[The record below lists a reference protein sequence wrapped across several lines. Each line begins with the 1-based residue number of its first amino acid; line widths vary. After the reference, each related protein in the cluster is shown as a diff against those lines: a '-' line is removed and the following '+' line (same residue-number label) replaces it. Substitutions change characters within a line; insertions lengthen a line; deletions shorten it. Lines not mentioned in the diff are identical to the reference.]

1 MQIEQLM
8 EEWARWCA
16 VREDNGL
23 GYKSSSLNFIFE
35 RKVIKERV
43 SEIPYG
49 VDVDSVMSAI
59 DQAVNRLPYIRKQV
73 VIAEYRQIGSREV
86 KAKHLNPPL
95 QLGSFRNQLNLAHV
109 AISRLPLVA
118 KLL

>member
-1 MQIEQLM
+1 MKIEQLM

-23 GYKSSSLNFIFE
+23 GYKPSLNFMLE
-35 RKVIKERV
+35 RKTARKQV

-49 VDVDSVMSAI
+49 VDIDSVMSAI
-59 DQAVNRLPYIRKQV
+59 DQTVNRLPYIRKQV
-73 VIAEYRQIGSREV
+73 VIAEYRLIGTREA
-86 KAKHLNPPL
+86 KAQHLNPPL
-95 QLGSFRNQLNLAHV
+95 QLGRFRNQLNLAHV